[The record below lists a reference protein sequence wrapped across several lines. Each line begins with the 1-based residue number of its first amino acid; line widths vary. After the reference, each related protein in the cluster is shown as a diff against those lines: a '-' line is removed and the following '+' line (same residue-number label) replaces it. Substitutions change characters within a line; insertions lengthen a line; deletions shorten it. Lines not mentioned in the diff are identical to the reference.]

1 MLKTLWWV
9 KTSSAHEAIYGSC
22 IRRWSLS
29 VGMWNTSWALVSSE
43 LLWLLWLQFDE
54 YHLESVGRDSTV
66 NQKKILMTCA
76 SLSESSAN
84 QTRTACL
91 RFAKKD
97 HCIYS
102 TPYVLLQPPQ
112 NIQVTGSLQHPLSS
126 PPKNSCHKR
135 QVVSWL
141 WADLALAQ
149 SLSHVHLD
157 DRNMFVDIGPH
168 YFFSSKCIFPVFC
181 VLFFFHHISKEGKHL
196 MSLFFKHALTCGL
209 LLSSVITMLTGAN

>member
-1 MLKTLWWV
+1 
-9 KTSSAHEAIYGSC
+9 
-22 IRRWSLS
+22 
-29 VGMWNTSWALVSSE
+29 
-43 LLWLLWLQFDE
+43 
-54 YHLESVGRDSTV
+54 
-66 NQKKILMTCA
+66 MTCA

-126 PPKNSCHKR
+126 PPKNSGHKLFPDYG
-135 QVVSWL
+135 QILL
-141 WADLALAQ
+141 WP

-196 MSLFFKHALTCGL
+196 MSLFFKLALTCGL